1 MQEYKPKGITQ
12 AEVVQSS
19 RQEGKGKAEMTGVAF
34 DVEENLP
41 LMDQTAR
48 KMDEDK
54 DSRKSI
60 DSGNPSSPRNLSS
73 LINRYAKTGRTDM
86 IKNILETYQYIPN
99 LVNAPDSVDNNT
111 PLHYAV
117 RYGHVETVE
126 YLLYKGADARAMNN
140 DGLTS
145 LHIAAKYSSD
155 SSGMDSETIYNA
167 QSENSFNMTPL
178 HFANMKNN
186 EIAARALLD
195 AGANINVKDRNELT
209 PLLTAC
215 IHKKKLTEDS
225 KIIKWLVDAGAS
237 LGMRDNRR
245 NNPFHI
251 SAFYGN
257 WMIIKILLDVIKSR
271 YASDRDLQRMIFLQ
285 NNESKTPLRLAVEG
299 NHPVTVKTILQEYTE
314 KNENFMQ
321 VDPDLLH
328 FVASKGYLA
337 IASNLVENGYRADLQ
352 LSDVYR
358 LPLHNAAKNNH
369 VELIEFLAKLD
380 YSNLT
385 QTKENVINEVDASGM
400 TPLMLAA
407 TSNALAAVDALIKL
421 GADIW
426 EIDNEGRSVLHIA
439 AKYGA
444 VDVTKRIME
453 AVREE
458 VLSLMSDEPKVKPKG
473 MSLRDEAE
481 WSAEKL
487 IKERQLSMVN
497 HPNNEGDTPIFAAAA
512 NGYTDMMF
520 YLHDMGADLSQLN
533 EDEETA
539 LHQAASALGATNAV
553 RQLVEWDK
561 TLCLNKDYMGNT
573 ALHLSC
579 RNGKRQREKR
589 KALFGT
595 RHKPQAAA

>member
-1 MQEYKPKGITQ
+1 
-12 AEVVQSS
+12 
-19 RQEGKGKAEMTGVAF
+19 MTGVAF

-155 SSGMDSETIYNA
+155 SSGMGSEIIYMNEEQYKKSVTKRIIDMLIYRQSDVDA
-167 QSENSFNMTPL
+167 QSEKSFNMTPL

-225 KIIKWLVDAGAS
+225 KIIKWLVDAGS
-237 LGMRDNRR
+237 NLGMRDNRR

-257 WMIIKILLDVIKSR
+257 WVIIKILLDVIKSR

-285 NNESKTPLRLAVEG
+285 NNEGKTPLRLAVEG

-337 IASNLVENGYRADLQ
+337 IASNLVENGYRADLHI
-352 LSDVYR
+352 SDVYR

-369 VELIEFLAKLD
+369 VELIEFLTKLD

-385 QTKENVINEVDASGM
+385 ETKENVINEVDASGM

-458 VLSLMSDEPKVKPKG
+458 VLSLMSDEPRVKPKG
-473 MSLRDEAE
+473 MSLRNEAE

-497 HPNNEGDTPIFAAAA
+497 RPNNEGDTPMFAAAA

-539 LHQAASALGATNAV
+539 LHQAASALGATNAGLIFICQINCKFIWLQFV
-553 RQLVEWDK
+553 
-561 TLCLNKDYMGNT
+561 N
-573 ALHLSC
+573 
-579 RNGKRQREKR
+579 
-589 KALFGT
+589 
-595 RHKPQAAA
+595 